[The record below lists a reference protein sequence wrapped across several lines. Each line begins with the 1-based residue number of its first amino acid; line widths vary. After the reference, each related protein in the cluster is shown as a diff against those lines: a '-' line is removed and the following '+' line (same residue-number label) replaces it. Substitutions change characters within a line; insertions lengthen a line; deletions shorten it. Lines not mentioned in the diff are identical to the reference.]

1 MAILNA
7 QSAELTAL
15 LKDVPKKHNA
25 ETEIGI
31 NVFSIALTTISH
43 CVGVKVRPVRN
54 LYRIILTINSSMAAS
69 NAYYTLLNL
78 WLIF

>member
-15 LKDVPKKHNA
+15 LKDKPQRHNI

-31 NVFSIALTTISH
+31 NIFFISLTTISH
-43 CVGVKVRPVRN
+43 CVGVKVAYLAANPQN
-54 LYRIILTINSSMAAS
+54 LALLTDNSFTADW
-69 NAYYTLLNL
+69 NEY
-78 WLIF
+78 I